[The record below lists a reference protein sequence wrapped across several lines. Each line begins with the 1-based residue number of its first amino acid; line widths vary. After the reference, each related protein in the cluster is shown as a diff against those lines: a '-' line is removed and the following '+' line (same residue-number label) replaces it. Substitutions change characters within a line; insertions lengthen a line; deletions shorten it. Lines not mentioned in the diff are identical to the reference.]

1 MNAPIVTPIPRSLS
15 RKAGEAIRRR
25 PDLQAAWLAV
35 MDGQGCSPL
44 AAATAHLSAMT
55 PERRAELERGW
66 L

>member
-1 MNAPIVTPIPRSLS
+1 MNAPIVLPIPRVVQRQAS
-15 RKAGEAIRRR
+15 EAIRRR

-44 AAATAHLSAMT
+44 AAASAHLSAMT